1 MTRVLVVDDE
11 AMIRDGLALIIEV
24 EPALELAG
32 TAAGGQQAAAH
43 CDAEPPDVVLMD
55 LHMPGWD
62 GVRATRYIS
71 ERHPGVRIVA
81 LTTFDAEHMVWEA
94 LRAGACG
101 YLLKDTSRQRLVDAI
116 QAAAAGETP
125 ISPSLLSMIT
135 GRFTTA
141 PRPAASGIPP
151 ELDALSERELDVLR
165 LVAAGETNAGIA
177 AQLHIGQATVKTHL
191 ANMLAKLGA
200 HDRVQAVITAYE
212 TGLVRPGTRSAPP
225 HQARPGK

>member
-1 MTRVLVVDDE
+1 VTRVLVVDDE

-24 EPALELAG
+24 EPSLDLAG

-81 LTTFDAEHMVWEA
+81 LTTFAAEHMVWEA

-101 YLLKDTSRQRLVDAI
+101 YLLKDTSRQQLVAAI
-116 QAAAAGETP
+116 RAAAAGETP

-135 GRFTTA
+135 GRFTAA
-141 PRPAASGIPP
+141 PRPAADGIPP
-151 ELDALSERELDVLR
+151 ELDGLSERELDVLR
-165 LVAAGETNAGIA
+165 LVAAGQTNADIA

-191 ANMLAKLGA
+191 ANLLAKLGA
-200 HDRVQAVITAYE
+200 RDRVQAVIAAYE
-212 TGLVRPGTRSAPP
+212 TGLVRPGT
-225 HQARPGK
+225 